1 MVKLDYYSWTKKIIK
16 ELKQALIDINKLP
29 DNVEMQDIYYYILY
43 YKFHNKILTEQIKN
57 KVKELHNE
65 LL

>member
-1 MVKLDYYSWTKKIIK
+1 MVKSDHYSWTEETIK

-29 DNVEMQDIYYYILY
+29 DDVEVQDIYYYISH
-43 YKFHNKILTEQIKN
+43 YKFHNKISTEQIKN
-57 KVKELHNE
+57 KVKELYKE

>member
-1 MVKLDYYSWTKKIIK
+1 MVKLDHYSWIKEIIK

>member
-16 ELKQALIDINKLP
+16 ELKQALIDINKFS
-29 DNVEMQDIYYYILY
+29 DDVEVQNIYYYILY
-43 YKFHNKILTEQIKN
+43 YKFHNKISTKQIKN
-57 KVKELHNE
+57 KVKELYKE